1 MAIAAIRILS
11 SMATKGVLE
20 ELASAFERATGV
32 KVIPESIGGVD
43 VNKRVKSGE
52 AVDLV
57 VLAAN
62 AIDTLINEGHLVAG
76 SRVDLVTSG
85 VAIAVRAGAPRPAI
99 GSEATVKAAVLAAK
113 TVGYS
118 TGPSGVYLVKLFER
132 WGILEQIKAR
142 IVLAP
147 PGIPVG
153 GLVARGEAEL
163 GFQQMSELIHLPGIE
178 VIGVMPPAIQTI
190 TTFSAGIAVASKTD
204 AAALRTFLD
213 YARSPAAADA
223 IRGNGMEAA

>member
-1 MAIAAIRILS
+1 MASAAIRILS

-20 ELASAFERATGV
+20 ELAPAFERATGV
-32 KVIPESIGGVD
+32 KVAAESIGGVD
-43 VNKRVKSGE
+43 VNKRVKAGE

-62 AIDTLINEGHLVAG
+62 AIDTLINEGHLVVG

-85 VAIAVRAGAPRPAI
+85 VAIAVRAGAPRPEI
-99 GSEATVKAAVLAAK
+99 GSEAAVKAAVLAAK
-113 TVGYS
+113 TVCYS
-118 TGPSGVYLVKLFER
+118 TGPSGVTLAKLFER
-132 WGILEQIKAR
+132 WGILEEIKAR
-142 IVLAP
+142 IVVAP
-147 PGIPVG
+147 PGVPVG

-163 GFQQMSELIHLPGIE
+163 GFQQMSELIHLPGID

-213 YARSPAAADA
+213 YARSPAAANA

>member
-1 MAIAAIRILS
+1 MANEAICILS

-20 ELASAFERATGV
+20 QLAPAFERATGV
-32 KVIPESIGGVD
+32 MVIPESIGGVD
-43 VNKRVKSGE
+43 VNRRVKSGE

-62 AIDTLINEGHLVAG
+62 AIDALIKEGHLVAG

-85 VAIAVRAGAPRPAI
+85 VAIAVRAGAPRPDI
-99 GSEATVKAAVLAAK
+99 GSEAAVKAAVLAAK

-118 TGPSGVYLVKLFER
+118 TGPSGVTLAMLFER
-132 WGILEQIKAR
+132 WGILEQIQAR
-142 IVLAP
+142 IVVAP
-147 PGIPVG
+147 PGVPVG

-163 GFQQMSELIHLPGIE
+163 GFQQMSELIHLPGID
-178 VIGVMPPAIQTI
+178 VIGMMPPAIQTI

-204 AAALRTFLD
+204 AAAVRTFLD
-213 YARSPAAADA
+213 YARSPAAAAA

>member
-1 MAIAAIRILS
+1 MASAAIRILS

-20 ELASAFERATGV
+20 ELAPAFERATGV
-32 KVIPESIGGVD
+32 KVTPESIGGVD
-43 VNKRVKSGE
+43 VNKRVQAGE

-85 VAIAVRAGAPRPAI
+85 VAIAVRAGAPRPEI
-99 GSEATVKAAVLAAK
+99 GSEAAVKAAVLAAK
-113 TVGYS
+113 TVSYS
-118 TGPSGVYLVKLFER
+118 TGPSGVYLAKLFER
-132 WGILEQIKAR
+132 WGILEEIKAR
-142 IVLAP
+142 IVVAP
-147 PGIPVG
+147 PGVPVG

-163 GFQQMSELIHLPGIE
+163 GFQQMSELIHLPGID
-178 VIGVMPPAIQTI
+178 VIGMMPPAIQTI
-190 TTFSAGIAVASKTD
+190 TTFSAGIALASKTD
-204 AAALRTFLD
+204 GAAVRTFLG
-213 YARSPAAADA
+213 YARSPAAAAA

>member
-1 MAIAAIRILS
+1 MATAAIRILS

-20 ELASAFERATGV
+20 ELAPAFERATGV

-43 VNKRVKSGE
+43 VNKRVKAGE

-85 VAIAVRAGAPRPAI
+85 VAIAVRAGASRPDI
-99 GSEATVKAAVLAAK
+99 GSEAAVKAAVLAAK
-113 TVGYS
+113 RVGYS
-118 TGPSGVYLVKLFER
+118 TGPSGVYLAKLFER
-132 WGILEQIKAR
+132 WGILEQIQAR
-142 IVLAP
+142 IVVAP
-147 PGIPVG
+147 PGVPVG

-163 GFQQMSELIHLPGIE
+163 GFQQMSELIHLPGID

-190 TTFSAGIAVASKTD
+190 TTFAAGIAVASTMPVATVRGFLD
-204 AAALRTFLD
+204 FARSAAA
-213 YARSPAAADA
+213 AAA
-223 IRGNGMEAA
+223 IRANGMERA

>member
-1 MAIAAIRILS
+1 MAIAAISILS

-20 ELASAFERATGV
+20 ELAPAFERATGV
-32 KVIPESIGGVD
+32 KVIAESIGGVD
-43 VNKRVKSGE
+43 VNKRVKAGE

-85 VAIAVRAGAPRPAI
+85 VAVAVRAGALRPAI
-99 GSEATVKAAVLAAK
+99 GSEAAVKAAVLAAK
-113 TVGYS
+113 TVSYS
-118 TGPSGVYLVKLFER
+118 TGPSGVYLAKLFER
-132 WGILEQIKAR
+132 WGILDEIKAR
-142 IVLAP
+142 IVVAP
-147 PGIPVG
+147 PGVPVG

-163 GFQQMSELIHLPGIE
+163 GFQQMSELIHLPGID

-190 TTFSAGIAVASKTD
+190 TTFSAGIAVASKAD
-204 AAALRTFLD
+204 AAAVRTFLD

>member
-1 MAIAAIRILS
+1 MASAAIRILS

-20 ELASAFERATGV
+20 ELAPAFERATGV
-32 KVIPESIGGVD
+32 KVAAESIGGVD
-43 VNKRVKSGE
+43 VNKRVKAGE

-62 AIDTLINEGHLVAG
+62 AIDTLINEGHLVVG

-85 VAIAVRAGAPRPAI
+85 VAIAVRAGAPRPEI
-99 GSEATVKAAVLAAK
+99 GSEAAVKAAVLAAK
-113 TVGYS
+113 TVCYS
-118 TGPSGVYLVKLFER
+118 TGPSGVTLAKLFEH
-132 WGILEQIKAR
+132 WGILEEIKAR
-142 IVLAP
+142 IVVAP
-147 PGIPVG
+147 PGVPVG

-163 GFQQMSELIHLPGIE
+163 GFQQMSELIHLPGID

>member
-1 MAIAAIRILS
+1 MASEAIRILS

-20 ELASAFERATGV
+20 ELAPAFERASGV

-43 VNKRVKSGE
+43 VNKRVKAGE

-57 VLAAN
+57 ILAAH
-62 AIDTLINEGHLVAG
+62 AIDALINESHLVTG

-85 VAIAVRAGAPRPAI
+85 VAIAVRAGASRPDI
-99 GSEATVKAAVLAAK
+99 GSEAAVKAAVLAAK

-118 TGPSGVYLVKLFER
+118 TGPSGVYLAKLFER
-132 WGILEQIKAR
+132 WGILEQIQAR
-142 IVLAP
+142 IVVAP
-147 PGIPVG
+147 PGVPVG

-163 GFQQMSELIHLPGIE
+163 GFQQMSELIHLPGID

-190 TTFSAGIAVASKTD
+190 TTFSAGIAVASKMPVTTVRAFLD
-204 AAALRTFLD
+204 FARSAAA
-213 YARSPAAADA
+213 SGA
-223 IRGNGMEAA
+223 ICANGMEAA

>member
-1 MAIAAIRILS
+1 MSSTAIRILS

-20 ELASAFERATGV
+20 ELAPAFERATGV

-163 GFQQMSELIHLPGIE
+163 GFQQMSELIHLPGID

-204 AAALRTFLD
+204 AAAVRRFLD